1 MVVPSISAVEVLA
14 NSPPL
19 IMGKHLGY
27 NHTTLATAPCG
38 DHWRN
43 LRRICALE
51 ILSTNRLYKF
61 VGIRRDE
68 IKIFLEKIYRI
79 SSQDFAKVE
88 LRPMLSELT
97 FNIITRMAPGKRYG
111 SGEEATKT
119 DEASQFRKMMKEIF
133 MSLAE
138 IYERCNMVNMEPSN
152 YQEASK
158 FPEWRQAM
166 ENEIVCKAVATP
178 LDPNVKLSKENGDSI
193 LDATSY
199 RSFIGSLLYLTTTR
213 PDLMFT
219 TSLLSKFMNSPSN
232 SHFMVAKRVLKYLE
246 GTSDYGVLYLK
257 NENDILFGG
266 TESSAFA
273 SEWAMSNLLNNSQ
286 VLEKAKKELDFE
298 IGQESLMDES
308 DVSKL
313 PHLQSIISETLRLH
327 PAGKFKPERFE
338 GAQGEP
344 YNSKFLPFGLGR
356 GACPGMGLANR
367 VLGFTLGRMIQRF
380 EWMKVDDRATD
391 MTEGIGVTKPNAK
404 PLEAMCKARDIM
416 KVSSSL

>member
-19 IMGKHLGY
+19 IMGKYLGY

-61 VGIRRDE
+61 VGIRRDD
-68 IKIFLEKIYRI
+68 INIFLEKIYRI

-133 MSLAE
+133 MYAESSYPGDFLPILQWFDYQGYTKKVKELAARNYVFLQGLIDEHRNEKGRSSLISHLLSLQEWQPEYYTDE
-138 IYERCNMVNMEPSN
+138 IIKGLV
-152 YQEASK
+152 
-158 FPEWRQAM
+158 
-166 ENEIVCKAVATP
+166 VCKAVATP

-199 RSFIGSLLYLTTTR
+199 RTFIGSLLYLTTTR

-232 SHFMVAKRVLKYLE
+232 SHFMVAKRVLKYLK

-257 NENDILFGG
+257 NEN
-266 TESSAFA
+266 
-273 SEWAMSNLLNNSQ
+273 
-286 VLEKAKKELDFE
+286 VKLEGYVD
-298 IGQESLMDES
+298 S
-308 DVSKL
+308 D
-313 PHLQSIISETLRLH
+313 
-327 PAGKFKPERFE
+327 
-338 GAQGEP
+338 
-344 YNSKFLPFGLGR
+344 
-356 GACPGMGLANR
+356 
-367 VLGFTLGRMIQRF
+367 
-380 EWMKVDDRATD
+380 
-391 MTEGIGVTKPNAK
+391 
-404 PLEAMCKARDIM
+404 
-416 KVSSSL
+416 